1 MRRSHFELF
10 RPVCPVCARSGR
22 EAGTLVLATVAEER
36 GDEVVAGILHCP
48 DPACWHEYPIVDGIP
63 LIVPDLQRLLNE
75 HGAGLLLRDDLD
87 SLVESLVGDALG
99 PGSWFD
105 AARQVQSTYGWDG
118 YADLDPDEPLTG
130 AGPAPGAA
138 RRCLDRLEALAP
150 DGEPRRI
157 LDLGCAAGRT
167 TLALAERHA
176 GAAVLGIDLDLGV
189 LRLARNAAAGNVS
202 YPRRRIGLV
211 FDRRR
216 FPVAFPGVERVDFWA
231 CDALALPFAPGTI
244 DRVAALNLLDCV
256 PEPQRL
262 LAGLARLLHTGGT
275 LLLATPYDWSTRAT
289 PVGSWIGGH
298 SQRADH
304 RGSGE
309 GFLRTLLTE
318 GAHPQSVP
326 GLAILGEVAD
336 WPWQTR
342 LHDRSSVQYRTHL
355 MAVGKRPTI
364 T

>member
-1 MRRSHFELF
+1 MRRGHFELF
-10 RPVCPVCARSGR
+10 RPVCPICARSGR
-22 EAGTLVLATVAEER
+22 AAGALVLAAVAEER

-48 DPACWHEYPIVDGIP
+48 DPACWREYPIIDGIP
-63 LIVPDLQRLLNE
+63 LIVPELQRLLNE
-75 HGAGLLLRDDLD
+75 QGAGLLLRDDLD
-87 SLVESLVGDALG
+87 PLIESLVGDALG
-99 PGSWFD
+99 PGSWLD
-105 AARQVQSTYGWDG
+105 TVRQIQSTYGWDA
-118 YADLDPDEPLTG
+118 YADLDPEEPPPD
-130 AGPAPGAA
+130 GPVPGAA
-138 RRCLDRLEALAP
+138 RRCLDRLETLAP
-150 DGEPRRI
+150 GGEARRI

-167 TLALAERHA
+167 TLTLAERHPD
-176 GAAVLGIDLDLGV
+176 AAVLGIDLDLAV
-189 LRLARNAAAGNVS
+189 LRLARNAAAGQVS
-202 YPRRRIGLV
+202 YPRRRIGVV

-216 FPVAFPGVERVDFWA
+216 FPVAFAGAGRVDFWA
-231 CDALALPFAPGTI
+231 CDALALPFAAGTI
-244 DRVAALNLLDCV
+244 DRVVALNLLDCV

-262 LAGLARLLHTGGT
+262 LAGLGQVLRPRGR

-304 RGSGE
+304 RGAAE
-309 GFLRTLLTE
+309 GFLRALLTE

-326 GLAILGEVAD
+326 GLEILGEDAG

-355 MAVGKRPTI
+355 MAVGKRSSI